1 MTCACVHLPTCGNIV
16 SLLPSLVQ
24 SKMAGVYMGFL
35 WPVQSAA
42 CYGEGD
48 SVEHLEG
55 GLLCAMQLLPLGQV
69 GPVGMSF
76 W

>member
-1 MTCACVHLPTCGNIV
+1 
-16 SLLPSLVQ
+16 
-24 SKMAGVYMGFL
+24 MGFL